1 MSNILII
8 YGTSE
13 GQTARISEHI
23 SQVLKEEGHAVE
35 LANAHKLPK
44 DFDLQNFDGVMVGA
58 SVHLGKHDRRIVDF
72 VKANLAVLQEKPS
85 AFFSVSLSAAGDDD
99 RHEADIERLLT
110 EFSEQTGW
118 HPDRMEAIAGALMY
132 TQYNLIVRF
141 LMKRISK
148 KEGGD
153 TNTSRDYEYTDWD
166 GVTEFARAFA
176 GMVPVRK

>member
-1 MSNILII
+1 
-8 YGTSE
+8 
-13 GQTARISEHI
+13 
-23 SQVLKEEGHAVE
+23 
-35 LANAHKLPK
+35 
-44 DFDLQNFDGVMVGA
+44 
-58 SVHLGKHDRRIVDF
+58 VDF